1 MMNASRVSGLRAAIA
16 AALCVAASTPAAA
29 QNEAALKS
37 FFEGKRV
44 TLKIDMPGTSD
55 GVDVQGDAKQAIDY
69 PRYRDSLKRY
79 GTAIRSGD
87 SITVTLVKVKKDL
100 IEFQLGGGGYG
111 TFGDDTST
119 SVYIPDATKTERE
132 KQLEKL
138 VKDEPDHDRRRRLER
153 ELDDLRDRRERE
165 NRRITVEKERA
176 EAVKAERIAERRLRG
191 GSRFN
196 LRYDDRVPAGIRAED
211 MIAALVDYVDFG
223 SLAPAPPRSTR
234 DEAPPPAPSGD
245 ITLLRKGMTRADAE
259 RAFGRPAE
267 TSERKDSGLAVTTL
281 VFVVAEQRISAD
293 FVEDVLV
300 RYTISSK

>member
-1 MMNASRVSGLRAAIA
+1 MLTAIRVSSRRAAIA
-16 AALCVAASTPAAA
+16 AALCVAASTPAGA

-44 TLKIDMPGTSD
+44 TVKIDMPGSSD
-55 GVDVQGDAKQAIDY
+55 GVDVQGDARQAIDY

-87 SITVTLVKVKKDL
+87 SITITLVKVKKDL

-119 SVYIPDATKTERE
+119 SVYLADATKTERE
-132 KQLEKL
+132 RQLEKL

-165 NRRITVEKERA
+165 NRRIAVERERLS
-176 EAVKAERIAERRLRG
+176 EAKAERIAERRLRG

-196 LRYDDRVPAGIRAED
+196 LRYDERVPAGIRAED
-211 MIAALVDYVDFG
+211 MVAALNDYVDFG
-223 SLAPAPPRSTR
+223 SLAPAPRSTR
-234 DEAPPPAPSGD
+234 DEAPPPFPSGD

-267 TSERKDSGLAVTTL
+267 TSERKDGGLAVTTL
-281 VFVVAEQRISAD
+281 VFVVADQRVSAD